1 MATTPVLPYYT
12 SDDLIE
18 AVQRKIAMPL
28 SQNTF
33 SPEDILAF
41 ASEEMAISQVPSIL
55 LYHESY
61 FVFVVKVPL
70 VNGQQNYSIPDRAIG
85 MKARD
90 IGYEDLQGDLYEL
103 TRIEDT
109 DKAYFQRNV
118 GATNQINKYYVQG
131 NEIILLPDNISQPGF
146 VNFYIF
152 LRPNQL
158 VTNDQAATMTAQ
170 TTVPNQI
177 SLNWLSNSSFI
188 QIAPTNTFTIPNHG
202 LYNGNLVT
210 LNTTGV
216 IPGGL
221 SSVNY
226 NIISATTDTFQLAPV
241 VGGTAVEILNVGE
254 GVGTITRQKTLTN
267 TVPAANV
274 DFVAD
279 KFNLFNHDYVN
290 GDQVIWI
297 SNSQINYSYGNANPN
312 GAVQINNYLG
322 NVPSYQSN
330 LVFNVGSFPGLD
342 GQIAFNPN
350 IASTLPT
357 PLQQNQI
364 YYIVGVAGDANSNN
378 SFQVSA
384 TLGGPAID
392 ITFVGDGGVITSA
405 LSTMTFDQIPSVIT
419 EQSLIDFLET
429 AAGHKTFGFDIVVPI
444 GGISGNT
451 MTMVA
456 QNIPMQYSVGD
467 YICAAN
473 QCIIPQIPSDLHSG
487 LAERTCARILAAIG
501 DTQGLQN
508 VQGKLQ
514 DIQNAQGEL
523 IDNRI
528 EGGPRKVF
536 NKFSL
541 LRLGKMSR
549 NRRI

>member
-1 MATTPVLPYYT
+1 MADIVLPYYT

-33 SPEDILAF
+33 TPQDILKF

-55 LYHESY
+55 LYHENY
-61 FVFVVKVPL
+61 FVFVVKTPL
-70 VNGQQNYSIPDRAIG
+70 VNGQQNYPIPDRSIG

-90 IGYEDLQGDLYEL
+90 IGYEDLQGNLYEL
-103 TRIEDT
+103 SRIEDT
-109 DKAYFQRNV
+109 DKAFFQRNV
-118 GATNQINKYYVQG
+118 GATNQINKYYIQG
-131 NEIILLPDNISQPGF
+131 NEVVLLPDNIAQPGF

-170 TTVPNQI
+170 STVPNQI

-188 QIAPTNTFTIPNHG
+188 QISPTNTFTIPAHG
-202 LYNGNLVT
+202 LYNGNKVT

-216 IPGGL
+216 LPGGL
-221 SSVNY
+221 SAVNY
-226 NIISATTDTFQLAPV
+226 YIISATTNTFQLSAT
-241 VGGTAVEILNVGE
+241 VGGSAINITDVGV

-267 TVPAANV
+267 TIPSGQV

-279 KFNLFNHDYVN
+279 RFTLPNHDYVN

-357 PLQQNQI
+357 PLLQNQI
-364 YYIVGVAGDANSNN
+364 YYIVGVAGDGNSNN
-378 SFQVSA
+378 SFQVS
-384 TLGGPAID
+384 TSLGGTPVD
-392 ITFVGDGGVITSA
+392 IKFVGDGGVITSA
-405 LSTMTFDQIPSVIT
+405 LSTMTFDQIPSTIV
-419 EQSLIDFLET
+419 EGNLIDFLQT
-429 AAGHKTFGFDIVVPI
+429 AAGHKTYGFDIVVPV
-444 GGISGNT
+444 GGISGST
-451 MTMVA
+451 ITMVA
-456 QNIPMQYSVGD
+456 QNIPQEYSVGD
-467 YICAAN
+467 YVCAAN

-487 LAERTCARILAAIG
+487 LAERTCARILASIG
-501 DTQGLQN
+501 DSQGLQN
-508 VQGKLQ
+508 VQSNLQ
-514 DIQNAQGEL
+514 AIQNAQGEL

-541 LRLGKMSR
+541 LRLGKLSR